1 MNERILEQLE
11 NVPCLFDNAQIELER
26 RAKEYAEKNNLSE
39 QEKQRIRYELDKV
52 KDWGIAKVFLFG
64 FLLKEHSEGIT
75 ISVENNC
82 YLNYMVGLSPINPIT
97 YDLPLERFYNDKR
110 PGLPI
115 FNIYVKKGQ
124 KAKLLKR
131 LYERFGVSCFCTG
144 HDNSNV
150 YYMSSK
156 PIKDYIIKQRVI
168 VSKIGEETYRENISI
183 LSQYELEKLGY
194 YSFGIIEVK
203 DFRIVEK
210 KKFSAKEIYN
220 KLKEDF
226 YYKMMTFTSIKD
238 FDEIKDIL
246 KESQNK
252 LVYQKQVIDILS
264 RVYNC
269 SLEEADYYRREFAKG
284 FRYKLKD
291 IRDFLIEKYPDK
303 GEKFFYYLYNN
314 VRHTV
319 SKAFLISKLKTEI
332 DWIEEE

>member
-319 SKAFLISKLKTEI
+319 SKAFLISKLQTEI